1 MTDYWYENILYSLLS
16 LEYSC
21 NDQIKSGFTCFFKTS
36 IETYS
41 LTKNAQS
48 HKSEKF
54 CLITFIWLLYSSVHS
69 EPVVCEICG
78 STRKSQTTLLGHMRR
93 AHPPPEVA
101 FKCGVCNKYD
111 LISYFAV
118 NQKKNNNKINLL
130 PIDRHLWFVVKF
142 LFWDFWYHKCF

>member
-1 MTDYWYENILYSLLS
+1 M
-16 LEYSC
+16 
-21 NDQIKSGFTCFFKTS
+21 IKSNQVLLAFSKLPLKR
-36 IETYS
+36 IAWQ
-41 LTKNAQS
+41 KMHNVI
-48 HKSEKF
+48 KSAKSAKF
-54 CLITFIWLLYSSVHS
+54 SLITFIWLLYSSVHS

-118 NQKKNNNKINLL
+118 NQKNNNNKINLL